1 MEKMRTVVL
10 YGPSLSVAAIGAGL
24 AGKSGWQV
32 ISVDSASPAATRR
45 LCRLRPDVVLFDL
58 AAAQPEAAILLLKE
72 LPALLLIG
80 VDLANH
86 QALVLSGEQPRL
98 FTADDFVKL
107 IDAQPIGGP
116 TAAGNMADTVSRAF
130 MSE

>member
-24 AGKSGWQV
+24 AEKPGWQV
-32 ISVDSASPAATRR
+32 IPLDSVSPAATRR

-58 AAAQPEAAILLLKE
+58 AAAQPEAAIPLLTE
-72 LPALLLIG
+72 FPDLLLIG

-98 FTADDFVKL
+98 CTADDFVRL
-107 IDAQPIGGP
+107 IDAQSLDGPDGGRQH
-116 TAAGNMADTVSRAF
+116 G
-130 MSE
+130 